1 MPLVMSARAGSAAP
15 DAASPVTRRPRPA
28 LPYRN
33 DYSVPVGAAARD
45 VADGAGEVHGTREV
59 REGGGGPALSP
70 GWATT
75 MDRIYVLSEG
85 A

>member
-1 MPLVMSARAGSAAP
+1 MPVQRLLTPLRPSPADPGRPLPAATIT
-15 DAASPVTRRPRPA
+15 AC
-28 LPYRN
+28 
-33 DYSVPVGAAARD
+33 PVGAAARD
-45 VADGAGEVHGTREV
+45 VADEAGEVHGTREV

-85 A
+85 GVMSRDP